1 MTINKP
7 NKTYSFVATTV
18 AKSAEVNTNFD
29 NAFSMYDTD
38 GYLYSGWFTLAGA
51 SLEFNSSDSVK
62 TTADINLTGKIQVG
76 DKMTFENP
84 GEKFFTVITINY
96 NSTVANR
103 TYIQLSGNT
112 VANSAISANSVG
124 LSRYARP
131 LKYPTTTLAL
141 EIYPIGSIYT
151 SVVNVN
157 PNTYFGGTWSAFATG
172 RTLVGVDT
180 GQTEFD
186 AIEETGGA
194 KTHTLTSGEMPS
206 HTHTQNSHNHLQD
219 SHNHIQNSHNHL
231 QDAHNH
237 TQDSHNHTQN
247 SHTHRTDIAQPYSS
261 NHTQFT
267 AVPGGT
273 GASINAADGLQS
285 GSTTATNQATFA
297 TNQATFATNQAAFAT
312 NQAAFATN
320 QATTATNQN
329 AGSGAAHN
337 NLQPYITVYFFKR
350 TA

>member
-297 TNQATFATNQAAFAT
+297 TNQA
-312 NQAAFATN
+312 AFATN

>member
-131 LKYPTTTLAL
+131 LKYPTTLAL

-157 PNTYFGGTWSAFATG
+157 PNTYFGGTWSAFASG

-186 AIEETGGA
+186 TIEETGGA
-194 KTHTLTSGEMPS
+194 KTHTLTSAEMPS
-206 HTHTQNSHNHLQD
+206 HTHTQD
-219 SHNHIQNSHNHL
+219 SHNHTQNS
-231 QDAHNH
+231 HNH

-247 SHTHRTDIAQPYSS
+247 SHTHRTDIAQPYST
-261 NHTQFT
+261 NQTQFT

-273 GASINAADGLQS
+273 GAAINATDNLQS
-285 GSTTATNQATFA
+285 GSTTATNQATTA
-297 TNQATFATNQAAFAT
+297 TNQATT
-312 NQAAFATN
+312 ATN

-329 AGSGAAHN
+329 TGGGAAHN
-337 NLQPYITVYFFKR
+337 NLQPYITVYFWKR